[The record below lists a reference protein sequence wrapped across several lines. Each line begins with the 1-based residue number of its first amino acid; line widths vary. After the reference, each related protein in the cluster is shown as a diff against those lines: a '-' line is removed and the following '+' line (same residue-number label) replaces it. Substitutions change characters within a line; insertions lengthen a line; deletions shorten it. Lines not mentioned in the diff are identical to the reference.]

1 MLTLFCSI
9 YRYLIFHEFVT
20 YLQLKILC
28 SMFIAI
34 IHVCCMAV
42 IHVGVFI
49 IFYPRFMLGLAA
61 VPSIVQFFGFLFL
74 PESPRWLVAHGK
86 IKDAEVVLVN
96 IRGSNNVKEE
106 LEEVKLSVEEDRREK
121 ELSGGSVVYFNLGA
135 FGVIYSIFHAK
146 LCCACY

>member
-1 MLTLFCSI
+1 
-9 YRYLIFHEFVT
+9 
-20 YLQLKILC
+20 
-28 SMFIAI
+28 
-34 IHVCCMAV
+34 
-42 IHVGVFI
+42 
-49 IFYPRFMLGLAA
+49 MLGLAA

-146 LCCACY
+146 LC